1 MRLLS
6 CFTPRN
12 SNSSPAHNDDRTK
25 RSIEKA
31 VEVGG
36 SETLG
41 SSPVNVSTCLKDA
54 EKILVGR
61 CLAGEQRAW
70 EEVCQCYSG
79 TIANVASLEKWRFDP
94 HELEDVTQDIML
106 EIITALKNFEFKSD
120 LRTFIYR
127 IALNTCIGRLEK
139 N

>member
-1 MRLLS
+1 MNSGEPDLNCHCESIVRQSPIREKMRLLS

-79 TIANVASLEKWRFDP
+79 TIANVASLEK
-94 HELEDVTQDIML
+94 
-106 EIITALKNFEFKSD
+106 
-120 LRTFIYR
+120 
-127 IALNTCIGRLEK
+127 
-139 N
+139 